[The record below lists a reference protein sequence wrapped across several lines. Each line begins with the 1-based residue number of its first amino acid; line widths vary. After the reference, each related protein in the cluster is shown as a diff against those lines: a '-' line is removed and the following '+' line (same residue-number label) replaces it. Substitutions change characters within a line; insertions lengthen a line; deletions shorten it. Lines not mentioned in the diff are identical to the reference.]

1 MAKEERKLTG
11 VQKAAILFITLGP
24 EASSGILKKLPESDI
39 QKITYEIANITSVT
53 AEQREEI
60 LNEFLQINKAR
71 DYIIEGGMDYAKQ
84 LLSKA
89 LGAQRAN
96 EILDKVSEA
105 TAQYRPFSI
114 ARKADSKQLLNVI
127 TAEQPQTIALI
138 LCYLQAD
145 KAAQVMAELPEETQS
160 EVAYR
165 IATMNTTSPMVIK
178 EIESVLESKLSSV
191 VRTEMTSLGGVETL
205 VGILNSVDRTT
216 EKNITE
222 GLEREDAELADKV
235 KSSMFVF
242 EDVISL
248 DDVSIQRIL
257 REVEA
262 SDLALA
268 LKGCSDEVANCIYRN
283 QSKRAAASLKED
295 MEFLGPVRI
304 TDVEKAQQKIV
315 SIIRR
320 LDDANEIIISRGGED
335 ESESK
340 TIQAQGK
347 VDRLTATV
355 YLNKTLTQEEKQEF
369 EDGVANAI
377 GIDATRG
384 DQITVSGM
392 TFDTSSIDKAQ
403 AALEEMNAEEA
414 ANKKTM
420 MMIAGGVIGAILLG
434 VIIFF
439 ILKRRKKK
447 EEEEEQLLD
456 TLIDD
461 TIIPKEPDAFDP
473 IEFETKTQKSHL
485 ENEIKKYATEKPE
498 QVVEIIKS
506 WLTEN
511 ER

>member
-24 EASSGILKKLPESDI
+24 EASSGILKKLPEGDI

-178 EIESVLESKLSSV
+178 EIGSVLESKLSSV

-335 ESESK
+335 
-340 TIQAQGK
+340 
-347 VDRLTATV
+347 
-355 YLNKTLTQEEKQEF
+355 
-369 EDGVANAI
+369 AI
-377 GIDATRG
+377 I
-384 DQITVSGM
+384 V
-392 TFDTSSIDKAQ
+392 
-403 AALEEMNAEEA
+403 
-414 ANKKTM
+414 
-420 MMIAGGVIGAILLG
+420 
-434 VIIFF
+434 
-439 ILKRRKKK
+439 
-447 EEEEEQLLD
+447 
-456 TLIDD
+456 
-461 TIIPKEPDAFDP
+461 
-473 IEFETKTQKSHL
+473 
-485 ENEIKKYATEKPE
+485 
-498 QVVEIIKS
+498 
-506 WLTEN
+506 
-511 ER
+511 